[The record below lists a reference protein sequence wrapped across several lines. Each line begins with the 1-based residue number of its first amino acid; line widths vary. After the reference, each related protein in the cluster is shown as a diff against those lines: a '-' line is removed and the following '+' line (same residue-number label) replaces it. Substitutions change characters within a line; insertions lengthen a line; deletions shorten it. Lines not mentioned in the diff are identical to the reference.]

1 MKKTIIALLGI
12 VIIAVAVLYIPKIG
26 MYRAIS
32 DNIER
37 IEEGRTYGLAGDTS
51 YEGDYEITRIGKLI
65 IVKIDKAVSENRYK
79 FLRWQIATYY
89 TFNERVHD
97 VYINQGGTVAV
108 DCRTRSLY

>member
-1 MKKTIIALLGI
+1 MKKALFVMLGLI
-12 VIIAVAVLYIPKIG
+12 IIAVAVLYLPKMG
-26 MYRAIS
+26 MYSAIS

-37 IEEGRTYGLAGDTS
+37 IEDGRTYGLAGDTS
-51 YEGDYEITRIGKLI
+51 YEGVYEVTRLGKLI
-65 IVKIDKAVSENRYK
+65 IVKIDKPVSDNRYK

-89 TFNERVHD
+89 TFNKRVHN

>member
-1 MKKTIIALLGI
+1 MKKAIIALLGI
-12 VIIAVAVLYIPKIG
+12 IVIAIAALYLPKMG

-37 IEEGRTYGLAGDTS
+37 IEQGRTYGLAGDTS
-51 YEGDYEITRIGKLI
+51 YEGVYEITRLGKLI
-65 IVKIDKAVSENRYK
+65 IVKIDKPVSDNRYK

-89 TFNERVHD
+89 TFNKRVHN
-97 VYINQGGTVAV
+97 VYINQAGTVAV

>member
-1 MKKTIIALLGI
+1 MKKTLITLLGLI
-12 VIIAVAVLYIPKIG
+12 IIAVAALYLPKIG

-37 IEEGRTYGLAGDTS
+37 IEEGRTYGLSGETS
-51 YEGDYEITRIGKLI
+51 YKGGYEITRIGKLI
-65 IVKIDKAVSENRYK
+65 IVKIDKPVSENRYK

-89 TFNERVHD
+89 TFNKRVHD

-108 DCRTRSLY
+108 DCRTRSPY

>member
-1 MKKTIIALLGI
+1 MKKALFVMLGLI
-12 VIIAVAVLYIPKIG
+12 IIAVAALYIPKTG

-37 IEEGRTYGLAGDTS
+37 IEEGRTYGFAGDTS
-51 YEGDYEITRIGKLI
+51 YEGVYEVTRLGKLI
-65 IVKIDKAVSENRYK
+65 IVKIDKPVSDNRYK

-89 TFNERVHD
+89 TFNKRVHD

-108 DCRTRSLY
+108 DCRIRSLY

>member
-1 MKKTIIALLGI
+1 MKKALITLLGLI
-12 VIIAVAVLYIPKIG
+12 IIAVAALYLPKMG

-37 IEEGRTYGLAGDTS
+37 IEEGRTYGLAGYTS
-51 YEGDYEITRIGKLI
+51 YEGVYEVTRLGKLI
-65 IVKIDKAVSENRYK
+65 IVKIDKPVSENRYK